1 MCVRGGGVLLLWG
14 RISEKDG
21 EGHGR
26 CEGRWEHLVG
36 KVGTVP
42 VGSKIRSLGRREM
55 KGGSWGGVGSWGG
68 N

>member
-1 MCVRGGGVLLLWG
+1 MLGSSDWGPGTWGKGVQEPEVVIESLRSL
-14 RISEKDG
+14 K
-21 EGHGR
+21 
-26 CEGRWEHLVG
+26 VG